1 MSGRWQPALDALVQ
15 ERYGALVARA
25 TLVSGS
31 RAEAVDLV
39 HDALVSTFAARATFG
54 SVQQAEQYVC
64 RAIVSRFVDG
74 TRRRGRER
82 QTVARLAVMSEHA
95 VTDPDP
101 DVLGA
106 DVVAA
111 LGDLSPRERACVLLR
126 HLDDLSVKETA
137 QLLGLSEGAVK
148 RYVSD
153 GVATLNARL
162 GTTAARAADAAP
174 VHLVGR
180 EETRRDR

>member
-31 RAEAVDLV
+31 RAEALDLV
-39 HDALVSTFAARATFG
+39 HDALVATFSARAAFA

-74 TRRRGRER
+74 ARRRGRE
-82 QTVARLAVMSEHA
+82 QHVVARLATMTQQA
-95 VTDPDP
+95 VVDPDP

-111 LGDLSPRERACVLLR
+111 LAELSPRERACVLLR
-126 HLDDLSVKETA
+126 HLDDLSVRETA

-148 RYVSD
+148 RYVAD
-153 GVATLNARL
+153 GIATLNARL
-162 GTTAARAADAAP
+162 GTTAVPSTDVAP
-174 VHLVGR
+174 VHLVSR
-180 EETRRDR
+180 EEPRRDR